1 LFGENVGK
9 ITRELRVHYQPT
21 VPAVVANSI
30 VGSITARSV
39 AEHAR
44 DTFGTKE
51 KAAHWMNRPNPL
63 FGGKTPIEV
72 IKVDPIS
79 VEAELVRIDYG
90 VYA

>member
-1 LFGENVGK
+1 MS
-9 ITRELRVHYQPT
+9 RESQTQYQPS
-21 VPAVVANSI
+21 VPVI
-30 VGSITARSV
+30 VGNSVGRAITSKSV

-51 KAAHWMNRPNPL
+51 KAAHWMNRPNAL
-63 FGGKTPIEV
+63 FGGKAPIQV